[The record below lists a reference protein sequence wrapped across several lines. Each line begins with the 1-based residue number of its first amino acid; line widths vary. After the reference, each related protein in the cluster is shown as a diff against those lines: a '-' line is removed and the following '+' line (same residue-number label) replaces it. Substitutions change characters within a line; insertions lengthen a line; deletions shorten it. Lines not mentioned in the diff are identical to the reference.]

1 MVTQGYGGEMET
13 YVTIDGEGRIT
24 AISVRDH
31 QETAELGGKLVEA
44 DSDFIQALIA
54 GQDNVEGV
62 DAVAGATV
70 TSEAM
75 KKAVRLAQEAGKA

>member
-1 MVTQGYGGEMET
+1 MLF
-13 YVTIDGEGRIT
+13 R
-24 AISVRDH
+24 S
-31 QETAELGGKLVEA
+31 
-44 DSDFIQALIA
+44 QALIA

-75 KKAVRLAQEAGKA
+75 KKAVRLAQEASKA